1 MATYALI
8 HGGGDSAFYWHLLEP
23 ELRARGHDVVAPDL
37 PCDDESAGLSEYTD
51 TVIEAIGDRRDLIVV
66 AQSFGGFTAPL
77 VASRVPVDL
86 IVLIAGMIPLPG
98 EKGDDWSA
106 NTGFDEAARASGV
119 DYSDEIAVFYND
131 VPRDLAEEALRHTRT
146 QADRPGQKPWPL
158 ESWPDVPTRYLL
170 CTEDRFFPPE
180 WMRGVVHDR
189 LGITPDEIESGHC
202 PALSRPRELAERLDA
217 YRAALG
223 RSDSVGS

>member
-217 YRAALG
+217 YRAAIG
-223 RSDSVGS
+223 GSDSVGS

>member
-119 DYSDEIAVFYND
+119 DYGDEIAVFYND
-131 VPRDLAEEALRHTRT
+131 VPRDLAEKALRHTRT
-146 QADRPGQKPWPL
+146 QADRPGQRPWPL